1 MAGLLLVVFSMG
13 FSIGKNQVVCK
24 ACKPENIDFSL
35 FWNAYDNLRNNFINP
50 EKIDEQK
57 VIYGAISGMI
67 KSVDDPYTEFFDPEQ
82 AKMFEDDL
90 AGSFEGIGAEI
101 GIKKGQLTII
111 APLKGTPAE
120 KAGLKAGDRI
130 AEINGEA
137 ALDMP
142 VDEAVRKIR
151 GKGGTEVVLTI
162 FREGWRETKD
172 IKIIRDTIKIEA
184 VKWELKDGDI
194 AYLQI
199 LYFNQSLLSDFKKI
213 AYEILASPAKKI
225 VLDLRNNP
233 GGYLEV
239 SKDIAGWFL
248 ENGQIITVEDFGKKK
263 AQEFHKADG
272 NEKFADYPTVI
283 LINGGSASASEI
295 LAGAI
300 RDNRSVKLV
309 GEKSFG
315 KGSVQEVVEL
325 QDGQSFLKITVA
337 KWLTPKGD
345 LISEVGLN
353 PDEKV
358 DIIDDDFESG
368 RDPQMD
374 KALEIIK
381 TLK

>member
-1 MAGLLLVVFSMG
+1 MVAVFAVG
-13 FSIGKNQVVCK
+13 FYAGKNQVICK

-57 VIYGAISGMI
+57 MIYGAISGMT
-67 KSVDDPYTEFFDPEQ
+67 KSLDDPYTEFFDPEQ
-82 AKMFEDDL
+82 AKMFEQDL

-101 GIKKGQLTII
+101 GIKKGSLTVI

-120 KAGLKAGDRI
+120 AAGLRAGDQI
-130 AEINGEA
+130 VKINGEA
-137 ALDMP
+137 SLDMP

-162 FREGWRETKD
+162 FREGWKETKD
-172 IKIIRDTIKIEA
+172 IKITRDTIKIEA
-184 VKWELKDGDI
+184 VKWEMKEGGI

-199 LYFNQSLLSDFKKI
+199 RYFNQSLSSDFKKI
-213 AYEILASPAKKI
+213 AYEILASPAEKI
-225 VLDLRNNP
+225 IIDLRDNP

-248 ENGQIITVEDFGKKK
+248 KNGEIITVEDFGKKK
-263 AQEFHKADG
+263 VQEFHKADG

-295 LAGAI
+295 LAGAL
-300 RDNRSVKLV
+300 RDNRGIKLV

-358 DIIDDDFESG
+358 DITDDDFESDK
-368 RDPQMD
+368 DPQMD

-381 TLK
+381 KLN